1 MHYQRL
7 ATAIIIAACLGTSA
21 CQKAADSEGGSASS
35 QASPKTIKAFQDH
48 VAKFSMTLFRAEAD
62 GVFNGK
68 TGLTDLQPLVDGVYF
83 SGGVPLPVPSGIQ
96 TAPAPWQY
104 LRSEFSVVI
113 AGPQGEE
120 LGSAAADDLL
130 LLTNIR
136 PEVCDALNADLGQ
149 DKGSTGHLEK
159 KRISAANG
167 SKIEQNEGCVA
178 TPDGFAYFVVTNRH

>member
-1 MHYQRL
+1 MYRQRL
-7 ATAIIIAACLGTSA
+7 ATALIIAACLVTSG
-21 CQKAADSEGGSASS
+21 CQKAADSEGGSTSS

-68 TGLTDLQPLVDGVYF
+68 TGPTDLQPLVDGAYF
-83 SGGVPLPVPSGIQ
+83 SGGALLPVPSGIQ

-113 AGPQGEE
+113 PGPQGEE

-130 LLTNIR
+130 LLPNIR
-136 PEVCDALNADLGQ
+136 PEVCDALNAALGQ

-159 KRISAANG
+159 KRINAANG

-178 TPDGFAYFVVTNRH
+178 TPDGFAYFLVSNRH

>member
-83 SGGVPLPVPSGIQ
+83 RETLIKATLPGFFVRE
-96 TAPAPWQY
+96 A
-104 LRSEFSVVI
+104 
-113 AGPQGEE
+113 
-120 LGSAAADDLL
+120 
-130 LLTNIR
+130 
-136 PEVCDALNADLGQ
+136 
-149 DKGSTGHLEK
+149 
-159 KRISAANG
+159 
-167 SKIEQNEGCVA
+167 A
-178 TPDGFAYFVVTNRH
+178 TPKFASS

>member
-1 MHYQRL
+1 MYRQRL
-7 ATAIIIAACLGTSA
+7 ATALIIAACLATSG
-21 CQKAADSEGGSASS
+21 CQKAADNEGSSASS

-68 TGLTDLQPLVDGVYF
+68 TGPTDLQPLVDGAYF
-83 SGGVPLPVPSGIQ
+83 SGGALLPVPAGIQ
-96 TAPAPWQY
+96 TAASPWQY

-113 AGPQGEE
+113 PGPQGEE

-130 LLTNIR
+130 LLPNIR
-136 PEVCDALNADLGQ
+136 PEVCDALNAALGQ

-159 KRISAANG
+159 KRITAANG

-178 TPDGFAYFVVTNRH
+178 TPEGFAYFVVTNRH